1 MKNKRI
7 DELQKFANT
16 FNSNLQLSEIELEEK
31 EIYKK
36 LNNKNKNRRNRI
48 NEFNSIS
55 TSPRSKSQFR
65 LVTKNINNI

>member
-7 DELQKFANT
+7 NELQDFANT
-16 FNSNLQLSEIELEEK
+16 FNTNLQLSEMELEEK

-36 LNNKNKNRRNRI
+36 LKNKNIRGRRNKL
-48 NEFNSIS
+48 NDLNSIS

-65 LVTKNINNI
+65 LVIQNIK